1 MHFSLL
7 EIFNLYFSFIA
18 WISKYQRWKIQQA
31 LSSVVPPACVL
42 QEYLFYSF
50 HLGIFMKKNNYHTA
64 THSLL
69 WLSCIFRGL
78 KITLILLVFV
88 LYKMPSSFSKNLS
101 ECNTGENRQSEPGK
115 GTQERLVVVSV
126 SVTAVIPASSR
137 QRKIH
142 FKNCFLASLL
152 FQSTRRRYSDKNI
165 NEQFHLVII
174 CAPTTD

>member
-31 LSSVVPPACVL
+31 LSSVIPPACIL

-78 KITLILLVFV
+78 KIALILLVFV

-101 ECNTGENRQSEPGK
+101 ECNTGENRQTEWTRERNTRKACGGVSECDCCNPCK
-115 GTQERLVVVSV
+115 QQAKENPL
-126 SVTAVIPASSR
+126 
-137 QRKIH
+137 
-142 FKNCFLASLL
+142 
-152 FQSTRRRYSDKNI
+152 
-165 NEQFHLVII
+165 
-174 CAPTTD
+174 

>member
-7 EIFNLYFSFIA
+7 EIFTLYFSFIT
-18 WISKYQRWKIQQA
+18 WISKYQCWKIQQA
-31 LSSVVPPACVL
+31 LSSVIPPACVL

-50 HLGIFMKKNNYHTA
+50 HLRIFMKKNNYHTA

-78 KITLILLVFV
+78 KIALILLAFV
-88 LYKMPSSFSKNLS
+88 LYKMPSSSKNLS

-115 GTQERLVVVSV
+115 ATQERLVVVSV

-137 QRKIH
+137 QRKIY

-152 FQSTRRRYSDKNI
+152 FQSTPRRYNGKNI
-165 NEQFHLVII
+165 NEQFHLMII